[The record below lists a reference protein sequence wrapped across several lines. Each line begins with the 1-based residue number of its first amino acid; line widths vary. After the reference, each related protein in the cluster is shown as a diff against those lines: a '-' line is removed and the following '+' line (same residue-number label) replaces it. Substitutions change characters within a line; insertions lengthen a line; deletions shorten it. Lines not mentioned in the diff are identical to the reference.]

1 MELKEMIQWA
11 IFGKKSYQVHV
22 ILWCLCATKISAICT
37 QFCSPAFL
45 IFSAFHINILKTYWE
60 KAAQRHLSTPPQKNQ
75 NWKLLLPLITSTIT
89 QFKFLFVL
97 LLPCSLVFQMY
108 YIDIVIQFQAK
119 GSVIFM
125 SNPQSPQ
132 KEECSLPSRKD
143 SKTYAFCSIEN
154 PQRTSTEVNKTVAIV
169 KVTISMKSDT
179 VRGIKSFR
187 IVYNEKPI

>member
-1 MELKEMIQWA
+1 MHTILFTS
-11 IFGKKSYQVHV
+11 IFNFFCLSHQNFKNVLGKS
-22 ILWCLCATKISAICT
+22 
-37 QFCSPAFL
+37 CSETF
-45 IFSAFHINILKTYWE
+45 IH
-60 KAAQRHLSTPPQKNQ
+60 PPKKNQ

>member
-1 MELKEMIQWA
+1 MVGDFW
-11 IFGKKSYQVHV
+11 KKSYQVHV

-45 IFSAFHINILKTYWE
+45 IFSAFHIKILETYWE
-60 KAAQRHLSTPPQKNQ
+60 KAAQRHLSTHPKKNQ

-125 SNPQSPQ
+125 SMQPDVIL
-132 KEECSLPSRKD
+132 SLLRKK
-143 SKTYAFCSIEN
+143 SAAYRPE
-154 PQRTSTEVNKTVAIV
+154 KTVKRTLFAAQRIH
-169 KVTISMKSDT
+169 
-179 VRGIKSFR
+179 RGHQLK
-187 IVYNEKPI
+187 

>member
-37 QFCSPAFL
+37 QFCSPAIL
-45 IFSAFHINILKTYWE
+45 IFSAFHIKILKTYWE
-60 KAAQRHLSTPPQKNQ
+60 KAAQRHLPPPPPPPPHPPQKNQ

-97 LLPCSLVFQMY
+97 LLLCSLVFQMY

-125 SNPQSPQ
+125 SMQPDVIL
-132 KEECSLPSRKD
+132 SLLRKK
-143 SKTYAFCSIEN
+143 SAAYRPE
-154 PQRTSTEVNKTVAIV
+154 KTVKRTLFAAQRIH
-169 KVTISMKSDT
+169 
-179 VRGIKSFR
+179 RGHQLK
-187 IVYNEKPI
+187 